1 MNILKDNKTIW
12 HVISGIILVVILC
25 LIVFLMWFSGYNKT
39 RADSKVLKSRYTY
52 SVDVDA
58 YGNIVD
64 RNSQYTTST
73 SSESMDFSYLNL
85 ENMADIWIRNF
96 LNQFTVSYLSLSKS
110 LKKIQI
116 DNITVLDEDSK
127 TVLISFAAQL
137 RDQTSEYF
145 SSWNGIL
152 DNGLM
157 KCEWVMS
164 FDLENNDDG
173 TATIYVESVMTPED
187 YGIAQYNNQIKAN
200 VSSEKDSAA
209 NNNLTDYEVK
219 NSSLYVTYDGGAK
232 YTTVPV
238 EIDNLVYQDNSTTKL
253 KNGSYMVN
261 TYKTAFLYGG
271 RAGQDNKKQPVT
283 LIYSD
288 DKGSSWVTSEIA
300 QIYNSEY
307 YYVNFFDDSNGIIV
321 IGYDKDKVNESTR
334 IYSTSDGG
342 ETWQNGGSG
351 PTADIIKGVEFIDE
365 NIGFFCYQYLDGM
378 DSNLYMTNDGCKT
391 FSKVE
396 LEAQELD
403 STAANIQTE
412 TTTANDADNTE
423 QTTES
428 VTAAKLEWKD
438 VYKDALVPVYDKAQN
453 IITVYLTQGNNGIYN
468 NGKTAAKYQS
478 SDKGNTWKYVGQL
491 ELTTD

>member
-1 MNILKDNKTIW
+1 MKTDETKFGKQW
-12 HVISGIILVVILC
+12 
-25 LIVFLMWFSGYNKT
+25 
-39 RADSKVLKSRYTY
+39 R
-52 SVDVDA
+52 
-58 YGNIVD
+58 
-64 RNSQYTTST
+64 
-73 SSESMDFSYLNL
+73 
-85 ENMADIWIRNF
+85 DI
-96 LNQFTVSYLSLSKS
+96 
-110 LKKIQI
+110 
-116 DNITVLDEDSK
+116 
-127 TVLISFAAQL
+127 
-137 RDQTSEYF
+137 
-145 SSWNGIL
+145 G
-152 DNGLM
+152 
-157 KCEWVMS
+157 C
-164 FDLENNDDG
+164 
-173 TATIYVESVMTPED
+173 
-187 YGIAQYNNQIKAN
+187 
-200 VSSEKDSAA
+200 
-209 NNNLTDYEVK
+209 
-219 NSSLYVTYDGGAK
+219 
-232 YTTVPV
+232 
-238 EIDNLVYQDNSTTKL
+238 
-253 KNGSYMVN
+253 
-261 TYKTAFLYGG
+261 
-271 RAGQDNKKQPVT
+271 
-283 LIYSD
+283 
-288 DKGSSWVTSEIA
+288 
-300 QIYNSEY
+300 
-307 YYVNFFDDSNGIIV
+307 
-321 IGYDKDKVNESTR
+321 KDKVNESTR
-334 IYSTSDGG
+334 IYLTSDGG